1 MKGDRGERGDVGF
14 SGVPVRSVTNHLILF
29 SYYNRDPMG
38 HQGQLVLQEMLGHL
52 GQMELKEHKDLKETR
67 VV

>member
-1 MKGDRGERGDVGF
+1 
-14 SGVPVRSVTNHLILF
+14 
-29 SYYNRDPMG
+29 MG